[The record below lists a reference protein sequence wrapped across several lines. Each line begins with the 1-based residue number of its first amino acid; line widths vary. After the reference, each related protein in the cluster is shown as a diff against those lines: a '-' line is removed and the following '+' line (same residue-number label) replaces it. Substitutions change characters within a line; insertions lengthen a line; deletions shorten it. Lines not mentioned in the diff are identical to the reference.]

1 MYGISHIGIVVHMT
15 GKYLPLINYVG
26 LLHYHDVRL
35 CAVKPRQTMDKRYEG
50 ANFKLLFIRSS
61 DSSLH
66 P

>member
-35 CAVKPRQTMDKRYEG
+35 CAVKPRQTMDKNTK
-50 ANFKLLFIRSS
+50 AQT
-61 DSSLH
+61 SSLFLYYAH
-66 P
+66 